1 MEFSLFFKKHIE
13 ELEDLKRM
21 SPIEKLDILFEL
33 YLMGMRLLEV
43 RDKEKK
49 QKAYDQKDKIGKER
63 LREFIKSRV
72 NEDYF

>member
-1 MEFSLFFKKHIE
+1 
-13 ELEDLKRM
+13 
-21 SPIEKLDILFEL
+21 
-33 YLMGMRLLEV
+33 MGMRLLEV